1 MSWLVKNLVVNS
13 TRIRDEANLESPDYI
28 SLLTLESKII
38 ELYKKD
44 IIKQDELDLLV
55 DISNLIDL
63 DKVSEKLDIH
73 KVTVIRRFE
82 RLANK
87 LAYYLGSYYTNF
99 GYVSYMV
106 DKYNL
111 DTDETNKLMEF
122 IFNERNYDC

>member
-28 SLLTLESKII
+28 SLLTLEFKII

>member
-111 DTDETNKLMEF
+111 DTGETNKLMEF